1 MVSIVCHPKADD
13 FILAWINNNNKKKN
27 AIRGTS
33 EIILYGRADLGTV
46 GLEYMGILE
55 KRKKLR
61 LCPVLCY
68 NLNSYL

>member
-13 FILAWINNNNKKKN
+13 FILAWINNNNKKN

-61 LCPVLCY
+61 LSSTL
-68 NLNSYL
+68 L